1 MLRHY
6 LLQLLLILSLGHLT
20 SCVHQDDYDTGPRQT
35 SAQTTNDIRERAKA
49 FFNQKHSEEKLRTS
63 NKDNVIFGIQNLEPV
78 WHFSKIC
85 QTPRGTRMVIPFNSE
100 GLHTTYSSTI
110 PSEEIHLYLNS
121 LSFNFIIYE
130 EFPNEEVSA
139 YIASYQPTKEWINQN
154 RYLKFYPENLVPINF
169 DGEIHTYT
177 LNYTPNMKYAYKNGV
192 LNRTYL
198 WKKSSNEKLRGFECT
213 PVIEIIRK
221 SVLSSSFD
229 YEFNATAYEYTL
241 ISDSVF
247 SLNCK
252 YVIDM
257 EIEFLRNQPNFDR
270 DRLNR
275 ILFGGKGFE
284 PGQSDIDNVPSYPSG
299 GGAMFTPV
307 PSPNGGHTN
316 KLKVPNIKRTNFSK
330 EAEKR
335 LDRSLD
341 SIYQTKSGKVILDL
355 LIASKYQLTELKI
368 EPKTGGDYASLG
380 KNGTL
385 KFHSINSITTRSV
398 LHELIHAVQK
408 VKNKSKQDLWG
419 KDMGM
424 SEFENVFIR
433 DVVHFR
439 AYGRDTTRGQEWAV
453 PFYPYNEYYKTNFE
467 SYILFMKN
475 ITKQNTQWPDV
486 KDIMKDSTFRTMSHF
501 FGEFKK
507 LYGHLKFNDPH
518 YYPYAS
524 ASIFEQLQKTNKS
537 YETTVTAYMPT
548 KYILPQA
555 ICTTR

>member
-1 MLRHY
+1 
-6 LLQLLLILSLGHLT
+6 
-20 SCVHQDDYDTGPRQT
+20 
-35 SAQTTNDIRERAKA
+35 
-49 FFNQKHSEEKLRTS
+49 
-63 NKDNVIFGIQNLEPV
+63 
-78 WHFSKIC
+78 
-85 QTPRGTRMVIPFNSE
+85 MVIPFNSE

-275 ILFGGKGFE
+275 ILFGGKG
-284 PGQSDIDNVPSYPSG
+284 I
-299 GGAMFTPV
+299 
-307 PSPNGGHTN
+307 
-316 KLKVPNIKRTNFSK
+316 
-330 EAEKR
+330 
-335 LDRSLD
+335 
-341 SIYQTKSGKVILDL
+341 
-355 LIASKYQLTELKI
+355 
-368 EPKTGGDYASLG
+368 
-380 KNGTL
+380 
-385 KFHSINSITTRSV
+385 
-398 LHELIHAVQK
+398 
-408 VKNKSKQDLWG
+408 
-419 KDMGM
+419 
-424 SEFENVFIR
+424 
-433 DVVHFR
+433 
-439 AYGRDTTRGQEWAV
+439 
-453 PFYPYNEYYKTNFE
+453 
-467 SYILFMKN
+467 
-475 ITKQNTQWPDV
+475 
-486 KDIMKDSTFRTMSHF
+486 
-501 FGEFKK
+501 
-507 LYGHLKFNDPH
+507 
-518 YYPYAS
+518 
-524 ASIFEQLQKTNKS
+524 
-537 YETTVTAYMPT
+537 
-548 KYILPQA
+548 
-555 ICTTR
+555 